1 VRTIFNFCRYY
12 LAHAAAGA
20 FITACVLLLWL
31 NPGYAGL
38 VIEGTPDK
46 LVVDADQASLN
57 DVIKALEARF
67 NLRSTAAFD
76 PNIRVSGHFNGS
88 LNLIVRQLL
97 RGYDFVLTTRQTEGT
112 ETLDIILLG
121 NSAAVAPL
129 RRAPPDPQLV
139 PSRNDG
145 FK

>member
-1 VRTIFNFCRYY
+1 VGIILKVCGYY
-12 LAHAAAGA
+12 LTNAAAGA
-20 FITACVLLLWL
+20 YITACVLLLWPS
-31 NPGYAGL
+31 PGYAGL
-38 VIEGTPDK
+38 VIEGTPDE
-46 LVVDADQASLN
+46 LIVDADQASLD

-67 NLRSTAAFD
+67 NLRSTAAFG
-76 PNIRVSGHFNGS
+76 PNMRVSGHFSGS

-112 ETLDIILLG
+112 KTLDIILLG
-121 NSAAVAPL
+121 TSASMAPL